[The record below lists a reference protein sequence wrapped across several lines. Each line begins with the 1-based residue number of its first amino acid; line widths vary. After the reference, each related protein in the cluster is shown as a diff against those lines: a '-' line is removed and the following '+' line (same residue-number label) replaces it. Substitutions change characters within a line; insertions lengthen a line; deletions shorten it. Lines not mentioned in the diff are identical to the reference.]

1 MSKYGKDK
9 EVKEVKSSELVD
21 NIMNTC
27 DNVVES
33 PSKEL
38 YVDVVVQ
45 AEMFVR
51 NSRSFLPMLKVTY

>member
-21 NIMNTC
+21 NIMNTW

-45 AEMFVR
+45 C
-51 NSRSFLPMLKVTY
+51 